1 MSTPRGTALLTLA
14 LSFVVSA
21 SAFATGHGPVFGL
34 ATPTLG
40 KGALSLDV
48 SVMNRL
54 VDGKSSAMFRPL
66 VSYGITED
74 IQTSIS
80 LPMPLYMP
88 QGLPGARTMA
98 MMPSNRDVEILVGWR
113 FHRQGTDVGSRF
125 ESTAYLGFDY
135 PVDFV
140 RGNVRTSPGLAGALV
155 TGYASRSVYVWGGA
169 LYRRY
174 MSPIG
179 ETSDRQGD
187 VALYSLV
194 VGYRPPLFRKE
205 LPHPDW
211 RAFLEL
217 VGEHQG
223 HDRALGK
230 ELPATGGHQL
240 FLGPTLL
247 GLYGPWGLSGGPLF
261 RIAGQPRGAQAKDRV
276 RMVVNVTYWF

>member
-1 MSTPRGTALLTLA
+1 MSLPRSAALLALL
-14 LSFVVSA
+14 LSFVVST

-40 KGALSLDV
+40 KRAFSLDV
-48 SVMNRL
+48 AVMDRL
-54 VDGKSSAMFRPL
+54 VGGKSSAMLRPL

-74 IQTSIS
+74 VQTSIS

-113 FHRQGTDVGSRF
+113 FHRRGTGVGSRF
-125 ESTAYLGFDY
+125 ESTAYLGLDY

-179 ETSDRQGD
+179 DTTDRQGD

-194 VGYRPPLFRKE
+194 LGYRPPAFRKD
-205 LPHPDW
+205 LPHADW
-211 RAFLEL
+211 RGFLEV

-230 ELPATGGHQL
+230 ELPDTGGHQL

-247 GLYGPWGLSGGPLF
+247 GLYGSWGLSGGTLF
-261 RIAGQPRGAQAKDRV
+261 RIAGKPQGAQPKDRV
-276 RMVVNVTYWF
+276 RMAVNVTYWF

>member
-1 MSTPRGTALLTLA
+1 MASGTAALA
-14 LSFVVSA
+14 VILGSGLPP

-40 KGALSLDV
+40 KGGFSLDV
-48 SVMNRL
+48 SVMDRL
-54 VDGKSSAMFRPL
+54 VGGKSSAMFRPL
-66 VSYGITED
+66 LSYGITED
-74 IQTSIS
+74 LQGSVS

-98 MMPSNRDVEILVGWR
+98 MMPSNRDVELLVGWR
-113 FHRQGTDVGSRF
+113 FHRRGSDVGVRT

-135 PVDFV
+135 PVDFM
-140 RGNVRTSPGLAGALV
+140 RGNVRTSPGMTGALV
-155 TGYASRSVYVWGGA
+155 TGYASRSLYAWGGV

-174 MSPIG
+174 MGPIG
-179 ETSDRQGD
+179 ETTDRQGD

-194 VGYRPPLFRKE
+194 LGYRPTAFRKE

-211 RAFLEL
+211 RAFLEA
-217 VGEHQG
+217 VGEWQG
-223 HDRALGK
+223 QDRAQGK
-230 ELPATGGHQL
+230 RVPNTGGHQV

-247 GLYGPWGLSGGPLF
+247 GLYGSWGLSAGPLF
-261 RIAGQPRGAQAKDRV
+261 RVAGKPDGTQPKDRV